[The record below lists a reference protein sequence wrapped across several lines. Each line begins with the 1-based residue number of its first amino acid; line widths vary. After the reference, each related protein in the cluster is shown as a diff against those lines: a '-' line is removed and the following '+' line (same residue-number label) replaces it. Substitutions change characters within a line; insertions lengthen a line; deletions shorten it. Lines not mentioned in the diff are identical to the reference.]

1 MTKKGKS
8 EIPTDPNEFKE
19 YIRKKYKDKI
29 RNLESTSKTEKA
41 YSTGIITVDIAS
53 GIGGFPRGNMI
64 EIFGP
69 ESSGKSLLVLQAM
82 GHAQKKYNKPSVY
95 FDLEYGTPKEW
106 MKIYG
111 INTDMIEAVGQV
123 SAEEAF
129 DMALDFVCSGL
140 YAYVVI
146 DSVVGL
152 VPQAEIEGT
161 MEDQQMAALA
171 RIMGKGLRKI
181 APELNKTETCLIFV
195 NQVRDAVGVM
205 WGDPEKTPGGRALK
219 FYAAQRY
226 KVKKILKSDV
236 KTGDLLIGH
245 SIDVC
250 VVKNKLAPPKRRG
263 QFPILYEKGVDFEL
277 LLFEEGIGKGVIR
290 RAGNKYSLV
299 ADEKVNANSKD
310 AFIELLKDPVMYDL
324 VYNKI
329 WEKRNDILQQKDV
342 EDF

>member
-1 MTKKGKS
+1 MKNKGEVPK
-8 EIPTDPNEFKE
+8 DPKEFKK
-19 YIRKKYKDKI
+19 YIESKYKDKI
-29 RNLESTSKTEKA
+29 IDLDKVTAKKA
-41 YSTGIITVDIAS
+41 YSTGIITIDIAS
-53 GIGGFPRGNMI
+53 GIGGFPRGSMI

-69 ESSGKSLLVLQAM
+69 ESSGKSLLALQAM

-106 MKIYG
+106 MEIYN
-111 INTDMIEAVGQV
+111 IDTSMIEAVGQV

-129 DMALDFVCSGL
+129 DMALEFVQSGI

-152 VPQAEIEGT
+152 VPQAEIEGS
-161 MEDQQMAALA
+161 MEDQQMALLA
-171 RIMGKGLRKI
+171 RIMGKGLKKI
-181 APELNKTETCLIFV
+181 APELNKTETCLVFI

-226 KVKKILKSDV
+226 KVKKVSGSDV
-236 KTGDLLIGH
+236 KRGDILIGH

-250 VVKNKLAPPKRRG
+250 AVKNKLSPPRRRG
-263 QFPILYEKGVDFEL
+263 EFPILYERGVNFEL
-277 LLFEEGIGKGVIR
+277 LLLEEGLSKNVLR
-290 RAGNKYSLV
+290 RSGPKYSLV
-299 ADEKVNANSKD
+299 DDEKVTASSKE
-310 AFIELLKDPVMYDL
+310 AFLTLLKDPVVYDL
-324 VYNKI
+324 VYTKV
-329 WEKRNDILQQKDV
+329 WEKRDSNIQEKKE